1 MSTQVKF
8 SLKRKA
14 VDPPATT
21 AVALASGAFEEL
33 KKARTEAEQTEGVAE
48 LVDGS
53 VVGTEPA
60 APKGPLVIALKLHNE
75 WQGPVRTETVD
86 ETLAARK
93 APASNPP
100 APRNALLLEARSG
113 TKWGL
118 QLRSKAAKHENNNS
132 AADTNTN
139 NNSSNADPVDTRS
152 LQERAIDALLSDAT
166 AEKPA
171 VVPILQQNAVPGIR
185 DIADPKEKYK
195 YDMSLRPDEATLEDF
210 EAVPIEDFG
219 LAMLRGMGYKEDTT
233 KKDDQAFVFNKPRP
247 NLLGLGAEPP
257 KKESATAKDKTTSS
271 SNSKSKSESERSS
284 NGNSKKSS
292 KEEKYAAGRRVKIL
306 KDCKW
311 RGEVGSILSCR
322 VKSDGIA
329 LKIGVGRDEMRC
341 WSDDVQLV

>member
-33 KKARTEAEQTEGVAE
+33 KKARTEVEQTEGVAE
-48 LVDGS
+48 VVDGS

-75 WQGPVRTETVD
+75 WQGPVRSETVD

-100 APRNALLLEARSG
+100 APRNSLLLEARSG

-132 AADTNTN
+132 AADTNSN
-139 NNSSNADPVDTRS
+139 NNSSNADPGDTRS

-219 LAMLRGMGYKEDTT
+219 LAMLAGDG
-233 KKDDQAFVFNKPRP
+233 PRP

-311 RGEVGSILSCR
+311 RGE
-322 VKSDGIA
+322 
-329 LKIGVGRDEMRC
+329 GVGRDEMRC